1 MLLKGKTAV
10 LTGANRGI
18 GKAILKTF
26 ANNGASVWACARTR
40 SDEFEAFA
48 KQLAEAKGVEVTPV
62 YFDLND
68 DAAMKEAVKQIR
80 SAKQP
85 IDILVN
91 NAGVIQTALFQMTS
105 LPAMKELFDTNLF
118 SQLQFTQLIL
128 KLMLKSPSGSII
140 NLSSSAAIEGNE
152 GRSAYS
158 ASKAALIAVTKSL
171 SKELGERNIRVNA
184 IAPGLTQTDMMVDS
198 TAEAALRETLD
209 RTCLK
214 RVGRPEE
221 IAATALFL
229 ASDLSSYMTGQT
241 LRVDGGM

>member
-1 MLLKGKTAV
+1 MLLKGKKAV

-18 GKAILKTF
+18 GKSILKLF
-26 ANNGASVWACARTR
+26 AENGADVWACARTQ
-40 SDEFEAFA
+40 SSGFEDFA
-48 KQLAEAKGVEVTPV
+48 AQLAAENQVSISCL

-68 DAAMKEAVKQIR
+68 EAAMKEAVKQIR

-91 NAGVIQTALFQMTS
+91 NAGVIQTSLFQMTS
-105 LPAMKELFDTNLF
+105 LAAMKELFDTNFF
-118 SQLQFTQLIL
+118 SQMQLTQFIL
-128 KLMLKSPSGSII
+128 KLMLKSESGSII
-140 NLSSSAAIEGNE
+140 NISSSAAIEGND

-158 ASKAALIAVTKSL
+158 ASKAALIAVTKSM
-171 SKELGERNIRVNA
+171 SKELGGHNIRVNA

-198 TAEAALRETLD
+198 TAADALQETLA

-214 RVGRPEE
+214 RVGRPDE
-221 IAATALFL
+221 IAAAVLFL